1 MRKSKYRRG
10 RSQWHRSRAPQI
22 AQKTANTM
30 LRLPEQSLRTK
41 LAPPGAKHLLSP
53 NPHSHKRSDK
63 TKPAIS
69 RLSAS
74 PTPGNA
80 PLLLKR
86 PAWRPRNL
94 HHTRLSPIGQ
104 SLQCSFTKPA
114 VRAPC
119 GNLVE
124 AMTGSRDLDETARPV
139 GALVAGDARCSWR
152 GDFVDGRARLAI
164 GTFSI

>member
-1 MRKSKYRRG
+1 
-10 RSQWHRSRAPQI
+10 
-22 AQKTANTM
+22 M

-41 LAPPGAKHLLSP
+41 LATSGAKHLLSP

-94 HHTRLSPIGQ
+94 HPKVNFVIATSFGQATVFRTPVIGG
-104 SLQCSFTKPA
+104 P
-114 VRAPC
+114 
-119 GNLVE
+119 
-124 AMTGSRDLDETARPV
+124 
-139 GALVAGDARCSWR
+139 
-152 GDFVDGRARLAI
+152 
-164 GTFSI
+164 